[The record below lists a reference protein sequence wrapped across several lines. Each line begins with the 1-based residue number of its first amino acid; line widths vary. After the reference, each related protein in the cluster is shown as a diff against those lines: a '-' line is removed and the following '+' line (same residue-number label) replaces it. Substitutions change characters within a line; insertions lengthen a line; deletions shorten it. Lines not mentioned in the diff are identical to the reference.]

1 MTPVKID
8 GYVRKDNQLLS
19 VTLKLM
25 DEKERT
31 AYAKLVSAEDEQHK
45 CPECGYEGDDF
56 KEPSYLLR
64 IDNPLIPALMDMATP
79 IAYCP
84 QCKKEHMYSMVMYA
98 AFPSVVQW
106 IRQLRDSARKQKG

>member
-8 GYVRKDNQLLS
+8 GYVRKDNHIIS

-25 DEKERT
+25 DEEERKRYVT
-31 AYAKLVSAEDEQHK
+31 LIESETDHDK
-45 CPECGYEGDDF
+45 CTECGYDGADF

-64 IDNPLIPALMDMATP
+64 IDNPLVPALMDMATP

-84 QCKKEHMYSMVMYA
+84 KCKKEHMYSIAVYS

-106 IRQLRDSARKQKG
+106 VNQLRAAARKQKG